1 MANAASGVATTTAG
15 DTGCQVSPS
24 LQRTGTKQHSIFP
37 SSQWVCFV
45 GGLEFSLKKYGHR
58 KKTGRKLIKILFV
71 FREKRLDDF
80 HFFPYGIHVFYPG

>member
-45 GGLEFSLKKYGHR
+45 GGLELHQSLAWPSLSVLTTLTLAYSRGIS
-58 KKTGRKLIKILFV
+58 KTKSIL
-71 FREKRLDDF
+71 
-80 HFFPYGIHVFYPG
+80 